1 MSEFEKDLKNKID
14 SKEVPMY
21 FTQSGGSIIKEYIET
36 NWLLDTYKDWR
47 SDEHVQKLLE
57 LGGSYVLANQN
68 LVHENRKL
76 IQEIVDLK
84 SELEHQERVNESIE
98 VKEKE
103 IKRLRKINHLY
114 KKAKGNAE
122 RMAVD
127 RGERL
132 NQAQD
137 EIAYLKSQLQQQA
150 LQVVPEC
157 VAEWYEKNEDNL
169 EVAIYRFCVDLYK
182 KSFSEMAEPELYLW
196 FYDSSNKGIETLIRM
211 KDGYKIKEEQKF
223 YLKNKLTDMY
233 LYKKPLCGY
242 GEEPTESIECL
253 TDDFKFTQKEI
264 DGMDVQGY
272 DKEDEYKEK

>member
-84 SELEHQERVNESIE
+84 SELENQERVNESIE

-137 EIAYLKSQLQQQA
+137 ELASIESQLEQQD
-150 LQVVPEC
+150 LPVVPER
-157 VAEWYEKNEDNL
+157 VADYISELKEKGFGIQFGLMCSTYDAAGEGNAKAIHWKDDNAEDFARAWL
-169 EVAIYRFCVDLYK
+169 
-182 KSFSEMAEPELYLW
+182 
-196 FYDSSNKGIETLIRM
+196 
-211 KDGYKIKEEQKF
+211 DGYTVEKPQLF

-233 LYKKPLCGY
+233 LYKKPLGGY

-264 DGMDVQGY
+264 DEMDVQGY
-272 DKEDEYKEK
+272 DKKDEYKGE